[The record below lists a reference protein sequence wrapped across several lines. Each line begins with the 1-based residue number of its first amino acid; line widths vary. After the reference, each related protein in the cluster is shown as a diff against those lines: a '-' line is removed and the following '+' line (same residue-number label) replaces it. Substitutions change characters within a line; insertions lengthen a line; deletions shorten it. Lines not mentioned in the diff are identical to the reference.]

1 MKDAIPKQFY
11 RGGRHPVVTSV
22 GELKAQLAQLPDDLP
37 IKSGFADAAELVV
50 YNINDDPFLEIVEP
64 DDE

>member
-11 RGGRHPVVTSV
+11 RGRQHPVVTSV
-22 GELKAQLAQLPDDLP
+22 GELKAQLALLPDDLP
-37 IKSGFADAAELVV
+37 VKSGFADSAELIV
-50 YNINDDPFLEIVEP
+50 YNINDDPFLEIGEP